1 MENSATAPFL
11 TIAHAVLG
19 LDADDII
26 TSFNEK
32 SILSDNII
40 GDIKTSVMGEQ
51 ICYGDGTTYGM
62 GRAR

>member
-11 TIAHAVLG
+11 TIAHVALG

-32 SILSDNII
+32 SIISDNII

-51 ICYGDGTTYGM
+51 ICYGNDLWHGSL
-62 GRAR
+62 